1 MFNGCMQSWFVPEL
15 IFSGSTMQ
23 IVCMFATIRLHDRI
37 GMPGF
42 SFFPLMGLDNFITVF
57 FMNDFASGIVMKSGL
72 YLSTWRNA
80 SLLTHSNQAN
90 NNNNKK
96 RYHQVRREIKSCT
109 RMKVGFG
116 SANYIDRLTPLVME
130 DFCINQTLSLILL
143 SSSN

>member
-1 MFNGCMQSWFVPEL
+1 MMF
-15 IFSGSTMQ
+15 T
-23 IVCMFATIRLHDRI
+23 T
-37 GMPGF
+37 MPGF

-72 YLSTWRNA
+72 YLSSWRNA
-80 SLLTHSNQAN
+80 SLLTHSN
-90 NNNNKK
+90 NKK
-96 RYHQVRREIKSCT
+96 GYHEVRREIKSCT

-116 SANYIDRLTPLVME
+116 SANYIDHLTPFVME